1 MFAVRALKPGLERR
15 YIMCEDFDGID
26 WEDWLIIGPLSEEI
40 ARERRDRDRLEGE
53 NDGEDQDYWDIIDK
67 RW

>member
-1 MFAVRALKPGLERR
+1 
-15 YIMCEDFDGID
+15 MCDDFDGFD
-26 WEDWLIIGPLSEEI
+26 WQDWMIIGPLSEEI
-40 ARERRDRDRLEGE
+40 IRQRRDRDRIEGE